1 MKFKKK
7 MKFIYLPISILL
19 LFISVNSFAQNEISG
34 NIHIIKKSADINLS
48 EIADLPDAR
57 IISLAPAP
65 LNETKQIKLELD
77 RKRANFIVNQKTAL
91 QKKGAAASPKLS
103 NNFNGNV
110 TQGTPNDNDFAI
122 SNSGLMMSVVNQNL
136 NVYNDT
142 GRMIFGRT
150 LASIAN
156 SLGALNRTYDPR
168 VIYDPDQDR
177 FILVFLQGS
186 SSEDTRIIVGFSKT
200 SDPTKTWSFYT
211 VPGNITNDSTWSD
224 YPILSLSKDELFITI
239 NRLKDNTFWKN
250 GFLESYIW
258 QIDKM
263 NGFNSDTALTT
274 KNYNN
279 IQYNGKSIWS
289 ICPVKY
295 AHHLEGPGMFFLSHR
310 PSDLSNDSV
319 FVHYISNT
327 IKSENATLT
336 TKVYKNPVA
345 YGLQP
350 NALQPNGK
358 KLQTNDARVLSAMSV
373 NGMIYYVGNT
383 IDPNLFSPAVY
394 FGRIEETWTNQ
405 PKLFGQIISYD
416 SLDLGYPS
424 ISYAGSGQNGDHS
437 CMITFSHVSAK
448 YFPGTSVVY
457 VDRNFNLSA
466 PLFVKKGDGNISI
479 LGDTVDRWGDY
490 TGIQMKF
497 NELGVCW
504 LNGSY
509 GNVSGQNRTW
519 IARIVSQDPLLGVK
533 EFSEL
538 KDFKLYPNPA
548 NQEIQVQ
555 FHANEKI
562 LVDIVL
568 CDLQGKEIQIM
579 NKDWVKSGLNELRMN
594 TGSIENGMYIVRI
607 RNHEKTI
614 FTHRL
619 LVAH

>member
-1 MKFKKK
+1 MKFN
-7 MKFIYLPISILL
+7 YLPLL
-19 LFISVNSFAQNEISG
+19 LVLSFLHLTAIAQTENEG
-34 NIHIIKKSADINLS
+34 NLFLIKKAGDIQLS
-48 EIADLPDAR
+48 EIPSLPDAR

-65 LNETKQIKLELD
+65 LSEIKQKKLELD
-77 RKRANFIVNQKTAL
+77 RLRQNHKNENSKSL
-91 QKKGAAASPKLS
+91 NKKGLAVIPKLS

-122 SNSGLMMSVVNQNL
+122 SNSGIMMSVVNQNI

-142 GRMIFGRT
+142 GRLVIGRT
-150 LASIAN
+150 LASIA
-156 SLGALNRTYDPR
+156 SALGSLNRTYDPR

-186 SSEDTRIIVGFSKT
+186 SSLDTRIVVGFTKT
-200 SDPTKTWSFYT
+200 SDPSKAWSFYT
-211 VPGNITNDSTWSD
+211 IPGNITGDSSWSD

-263 NGFNSDTALTT
+263 NGFNSDSVLTT

-295 AHHLEGPGMFFLSHR
+295 AHRLEGPGMFFLSHR
-310 PSDLSNDSV
+310 PSDLSNDTV

-327 IKSENATLT
+327 IKSGNAVLS
-336 TKVYKNPVA
+336 TKVYKNPVS

-358 KLQTNDARVLSAMSV
+358 KLQTNDARVLSAMMV

-394 FGRIEETWTNQ
+394 FGRIEETWTSQ
-405 PKLFGQIISYD
+405 SKLFGQIISYD
-416 SLDLGYPS
+416 SLDIGYPS
-424 ISYAGSGQNGDHS
+424 ISYAGTGQNGDHS
-437 CMITFSHVSAK
+437 SMITFSHVSAK

-457 VDRNFNLSA
+457 VDRNFNISP
-466 PLFVKKGDGNISI
+466 PLFVKIGEGSI
-479 LGDTVDRWGDY
+479 DLLGDTVDRWGDY

-509 GNVSGQNRTW
+509 GNRNGQNRTW
-519 IARIVSQDPLLGVK
+519 IARIVNQDPLLGVK
-533 EFSEL
+533 
-538 KDFKLYPNPA
+538 DQQPIQQFKSYPNPA
-548 NQEIQVQ
+548 NEEFKVQ
-555 FHANEKI
+555 FEAKEKL
-562 LVDIVL
+562 LVDL
-568 CDLQGKEIQIM
+568 TLMDLQGREIQLM
-579 NKDWVKSGLNELRMN
+579 NRDWVKPGLNELRID
-594 TGSIENGMYIVRI
+594 TSVIENGMYIVLI
-607 RNHEKTI
+607 KNHGKAI
-614 FTHRL
+614 FSHRL
-619 LVAH
+619 LIQH

>member
-1 MKFKKK
+1 MR
-7 MKFIYLPISILL
+7 FIYFSILL
-19 LFISVNSFAQNEISG
+19 LISVSNVFAQPSNQGSFY
-34 NIHIIKKSADINLS
+34 HIKKSADINFS
-48 EIADLPDAR
+48 EIQDLPDAR
-57 IISLAPAP
+57 VISLAPSP
-65 LNETKQIKLELD
+65 LSETKMAKLDLD
-77 RKRANFIVNQKTAL
+77 KKRESFIVNKQTILSKNGVAV
-91 QKKGAAASPKLS
+91 SPKLS
-103 NNFNGNV
+103 TNFNANV

-122 SNSGLMMSVVNQNL
+122 SNSGLMMSVVNQNV
-136 NVYNDT
+136 NIFNDT
-142 GRMIFGRT
+142 GKLIMGRT
-150 LASIAN
+150 LASISS

-168 VIYDPDQDR
+168 VIYDPEQDR

-186 SSEDTRIIVGFSKT
+186 SSVDTRIIVGFSKT
-200 SDPTKTWSFYT
+200 NDPSKTWSFYT
-211 VPGNITNDSTWSD
+211 VPGNITKDSSWSD

-263 NGFNSDTALTT
+263 NGFNSDSILTT

-295 AHHLEGPGMFFLSHR
+295 AHHLEGPGAFFLSHR

-319 FVHYISNT
+319 FVHNISNT
-327 IKSENATLT
+327 IKSGNATLT

-358 KLQTNDARVLSAMSV
+358 KLQTNDARVLSAMMV

-405 PKLFGQIISYD
+405 PKLFGKIISYD

-437 CMITFSHVSAK
+437 CMITFSHVSSK

-457 VDRNFNLSA
+457 VDRNFNISA
-466 PLFVKKGDGNISI
+466 PLFVKKGEGSI
-479 LGDTVDRWGDY
+479 ALLGDTVDRWGDY

-504 LNGSY
+504 LNGSW
-509 GNVSGQNRTW
+509 GTLNGQNRTW
-519 IARIVSQDPLLGVK
+519 IARIQNMDPLLGIKESLLAK
-533 EFSEL
+533 EF
-538 KDFKLYPNPA
+538 KMYPNPA
-548 NQEIQVQ
+548 NEEFQVQ
-555 FHANEKI
+555 FEAKEKL
-562 LVDIVL
+562 LVDLVL
-568 CDLQGKEIQIM
+568 CDLHGREIMVM
-579 NKDWVKSGLNELRMN
+579 NEDWVKPGTNELRMN
-594 TGSIENGMYIVRI
+594 TSSLQNGMYIVLL

-614 FTHRL
+614 FSHRL
-619 LVAH
+619 LINH

>member
-1 MKFKKK
+1 MR
-7 MKFIYLPISILL
+7 FIYFSILL
-19 LFISVNSFAQNEISG
+19 LISVSNVFAQPSNQGSFY
-34 NIHIIKKSADINLS
+34 HIKKSADINFS
-48 EIADLPDAR
+48 EIQDLPDAR
-57 IISLAPAP
+57 VISLAPSP
-65 LNETKQIKLELD
+65 LSETKMAKLDLD
-77 RKRANFIVNQKTAL
+77 KKRESFIVNKQTIL
-91 QKKGAAASPKLS
+91 SKKGVAVSPKLS
-103 NNFNGNV
+103 TNFNANV

-122 SNSGLMMSVVNQNL
+122 SNSGLMMSVVNQNV
-136 NVYNDT
+136 NIFNDT
-142 GRMIFGRT
+142 GKLIMGRT
-150 LASIAN
+150 LASISS

-168 VIYDPDQDR
+168 VIYDPVQDR

-186 SSEDTRIIVGFSKT
+186 SSVDTRIIVGFSKT
-200 SDPTKTWSFYT
+200 NDPSKTWSFYT
-211 VPGNITNDSTWSD
+211 VPGNITKDSSWSD

-263 NGFNSDTALTT
+263 NGFNSDSILTT

-295 AHHLEGPGMFFLSHR
+295 AHHLEGPGAFFLSHR

-327 IKSENATLT
+327 IKSGNATLT

-358 KLQTNDARVLSAMSV
+358 KLQTNDARVLSAMIV

-405 PKLFGQIISYD
+405 PKLFGKIISYD

-437 CMITFSHVSAK
+437 CMITFSHVSSK

-457 VDRNFNLSA
+457 VDRNFNISA
-466 PLFVKKGDGNISI
+466 PLFVKKGEGSI
-479 LGDTVDRWGDY
+479 ALLGDTVDRWGDY

-504 LNGSY
+504 LNGSW
-509 GNVSGQNRTW
+509 GTLNGQNRTW
-519 IARIVSQDPLLGVK
+519 IARIQNMDPLLGIKESLLAK
-533 EFSEL
+533 EF
-538 KDFKLYPNPA
+538 KMYPNPA
-548 NQEIQVQ
+548 NEEFQVQ
-555 FHANEKI
+555 FEAKEKL
-562 LVDIVL
+562 LVDLVL
-568 CDLQGKEIQIM
+568 CDLHGREIMVM
-579 NKDWVKSGLNELRMN
+579 NEDWVKPGTNELRMN
-594 TGSIENGMYIVRI
+594 TSSLQNGMYIVLL

-614 FTHRL
+614 FSHRL
-619 LVAH
+619 LINH

>member
-1 MKFKKK
+1 
-7 MKFIYLPISILL
+7 MKFIYISLFVFLL
-19 LFISVNSFAQNEISG
+19 SLSHYTQAQTEQTGTLFL
-34 NIHIIKKSADINLS
+34 IKKAGDIELSAIPS
-48 EIADLPDAR
+48 LPDAR
-57 IISLAPAP
+57 IISLAPSP
-65 LNETKQIKLELD
+65 LSEIKQQKLELD
-77 RKRANFIVNQKTAL
+77 KQRLLHQSTHQKIL
-91 QKKGAAASPKLS
+91 YKKGVAVSPKLS
-103 NNFNGNV
+103 NNFSGNV

-122 SNSGLMMSVVNQNL
+122 SNSGLMMSVVNQNI

-142 GRMIFGRT
+142 GRLVIGRT
-150 LASIAN
+150 LASIA
-156 SLGALNRTYDPR
+156 SALGPLNRTYDPR
-168 VIYDPDQDR
+168 VVYDPDQDR

-186 SSEDTRIIVGFSKT
+186 SSLDTRIVVGFSKT
-200 SDPTKTWSFYT
+200 NDPSKTWSFYT
-211 VPGNITNDSTWSD
+211 IPGNITGDSSWSD

-258 QIDKM
+258 QVDKM
-263 NGFNSDTALTT
+263 NGYNSDTVLTT

-279 IQYNGKSIWS
+279 IQYKGKSIWS

-327 IKSENATLT
+327 IKSGNATLS

-358 KLQTNDARVLSAMSV
+358 KLQTNDARVLSAMMV

-405 PKLFGQIISYD
+405 PKLYGQIISYD

-437 CMITFSHVSAK
+437 AMITFSHVSAK

-457 VDRNFNLSA
+457 VDRNFNISA
-466 PLFVKKGDGNISI
+466 PVFVKKGEGSI
-479 LGDTVDRWGDY
+479 ALLGDTVDRWGDY

-509 GNVSGQNRTW
+509 GNQNGQNRTW
-519 IARIVSQDPLLGVK
+519 IARIVNQDPLLGI
-533 EFSEL
+533 
-538 KDFKLYPNPA
+538 KDQQVIQDFNLYPNPA
-548 NQEIQVQ
+548 NEEFKVQFESKQKLLVDISLSDLQGREIQV
-555 FHANEKI
+555 
-562 LVDIVL
+562 L
-568 CDLQGKEIQIM
+568 
-579 NKDWVKSGLNELRMN
+579 NKDWVKPGLNELRID
-594 TGSIENGMYIVRI
+594 TSIVKNGMYIVI
-607 RNHEKTI
+607 IKNHGKAI
-614 FTHRL
+614 FSHRL
-619 LVAH
+619 LIQH